1 MEIPYVPYE
10 KTARY
15 TPLPRPAAI
24 KPPLT
29 IYSGRSPG
37 DRSGAATRH
46 IMRAKALLPVTP
58 ARS

>member
-24 KPPLT
+24 K
-29 IYSGRSPG
+29 
-37 DRSGAATRH
+37 
-46 IMRAKALLPVTP
+46 LLFYGITAIRPVFIIESLQLKL
-58 ARS
+58 A